1 MFKTALMGL
10 FVVMTS
16 VFGASVMAQQSEIKE
31 TVDEVAVAKAK
42 TIREKALKL
51 KETASSRAQKKKVD
65 RLLTKAAD
73 METNAHKLGNKC
85 KQGSH
90 FSIET
95 VKKNHKN
102 CEACHEVDIKDGE
115 CARVSGNHKH
125 YYCYCDCQK

>member
-1 MFKTALMGL
+1 MFKTVLSSL
-10 FVVMTS
+10 FIVVAF
-16 VFGASVMAQQSEIKE
+16 VFGESVMAQQAEIKE
-31 TVDEVAVAKAK
+31 TVDEVAVEKAK
-42 TIREKALKL
+42 TIRERALKL
-51 KETASSRAQKKKVD
+51 KETATSKFQKKKVD

-125 YYCYCDCQK
+125 YYCDCQK